1 MADKKITDLQ
11 LRLEVTDEVNFP
23 IDDGIQSYRV
33 TGAQI
38 ESYVLASQKVQT
50 SALANQAVTTSK
62 IADSNVTLNK
72 LALEVLS
79 LMIPVGA
86 MLPFAPATLPAGTRF
101 LLVQGQAISR
111 VTYADLFAAIGTT
124 YGSGDGSTTF
134 NLPNF
139 NGIGWRGIGSQT
151 YGGVTYNATLG
162 QKRNDAIQNI
172 TGAIAATTYQ
182 RLSGTKTGAFGN
194 ISGATAQDEN
204 GTFHGAFQ
212 SGIDFDASRVAR
224 TDTQTHGADLATNM
238 IIRF

>member
-11 LRLEVTDEVNFP
+11 LRDEVTDEVNFP

-50 SALANQAVTTSK
+50 SAIANQAVTTSK

-86 MLPFAPATLPAGTRF
+86 MLPYAPATLPAGTRF

-124 YGSGDGSTTF
+124 YGAGDGSTTF

-139 NGIGWRGIGSQT
+139 NGIGWRGVGSQT
-151 YGGVTYNATLG
+151 HNAVTYSATLG

-172 TGAIAATTYQ
+172 TGGLQGTY
-182 RLSGTKTGAFGN
+182 LSGTG
-194 ISGATAQDEN
+194 
-204 GTFHGAFQ
+204 GAFQ
-212 SGIDFDASRVAR
+212 TASGTGGGAGDWNTSTNRNVSFDASRVAR

>member
-11 LRLEVTDEVNFP
+11 LRSEVTDEVNFP

-38 ESYVLASQKVQT
+38 ESYVLASEKVPT

-62 IADSNVTLNK
+62 IADSNITLDK
-72 LALEVLS
+72 LALEVLA

-86 MLPFAPATLPAGTRF
+86 MLPYAPSTLPAGTRF
-101 LLVQGQAISR
+101 LLVQGQEISR
-111 VTYADLFAAIGTT
+111 TTYADLFAAIGTT
-124 YGSGDGSTTF
+124 YGAGDGSTTF

-139 NGIGWRGIGSQT
+139 NGIGWRGVGSQT
-151 YGGVTYNATLG
+151 YNSVTYTATLG

-172 TGAIAATTYQ
+172 TGSFGRIAATT
-182 RLSGTKTGAFGN
+182 TAPTGPFFYSNA
-194 ISGATAQDEN
+194 GATWSDG
-204 GTFHGAFQ
+204 GTPQ
-212 SGIDFDASRVAR
+212 QRVVNFDASRVVR
-224 TDTQTHGADLATNM
+224 TGTQTNGADLATSL

>member
-1 MADKKITDLQ
+1 MANKKITDLQ
-11 LRLEVTDEVNFP
+11 LRSEVTDEVNFP
-23 IDDGIQSYRV
+23 IDDGIQTYRV

-38 ESYVLASQKVQT
+38 ESYVLASEKVKT

-86 MLPFAPATLPAGTRF
+86 MLPYAPATLPAGTRF
-101 LLVQGQAISR
+101 LLVQGQAVSR

-124 YGSGDGSTTF
+124 YGAGDGSTTF

-139 NGIGWRGIGSQT
+139 NGIGWRGVGSQT
-151 YGGVTYNATLG
+151 YGGVNYSATLG

-172 TGAIAATTYQ
+172 TGTFGANSDFNNGA
-182 RLSGTKTGAFGN
+182 GPDPTGAFTRGAAQA
-194 ISGATAQDEN
+194 SGYLPEANPFAFVH
-204 GTFHGAFQ
+204 TFNA
-212 SGIDFDASRVAR
+212 ANVVR
-224 TDTQTHGADLATNM
+224 TDTQTHDADLATNM